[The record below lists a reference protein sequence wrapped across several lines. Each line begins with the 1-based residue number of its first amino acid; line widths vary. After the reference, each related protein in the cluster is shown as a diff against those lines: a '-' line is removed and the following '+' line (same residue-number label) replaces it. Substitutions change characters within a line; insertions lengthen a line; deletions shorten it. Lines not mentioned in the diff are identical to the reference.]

1 MGEKTRGKIKSFN
14 FDGQTEINTGLAYS
28 ICIRRPNDAC
38 GMTLN
43 SLTFAL
49 PATAGCSSGTEIVD
63 AENENVCCTVPEAP
77 PGVNFL
83 GFPSISDGRTRN
95 TMRGTSFVEKPWVQ
109 EASLLDA

>member
-1 MGEKTRGKIKSFN
+1 MYKAS
-14 FDGQTEINTGLAYS
+14 INTLFNGSWSYL
-28 ICIRRPNDAC
+28 ICRRPNDAC

-95 TMRGTSFVEKPWVQ
+95 TMRGKRNDPNQ
-109 EASLLDA
+109 NR